1 MPSRRQPRLGPC
13 YNQRMKNNLANR
25 TNACW
30 YAEAICVGITVGFSE
45 VLLAIYYG
53 SASMDAVTLGLF
65 MTFPAAIGAVTQ
77 VVMTSL
83 KKTLGSARAFA
94 SAAIVIQILGLLTM
108 ASGLYA
114 NASDHVMMF
123 VGQCLYWMGGMTS
136 ASPTQEILAGGV
148 DACRHNQF
156 FSRRAILMTVLTLI
170 CNLTSA
176 QVLKYGLTP
185 SLMAMFLVIAAG
197 ARFGSLLLIFIFAAK
212 RPVERARRPA
222 LVQDEAVVSILK
234 LSLVMMVFRC
244 AVNISS
250 PFFSAYMLQDLH
262 LDLVVYSML
271 TAVPLVSKML
281 WLTNWAKLLDDNK
294 KFEGLCIAMLSIGI
308 VPIMWAMGSSKIWLG
323 MLQVLAGL
331 SWAGF
336 DLISILLVQS
346 MYPRSITQKLGLFLA
361 LSSIGS
367 VAGSLVGGLI
377 LEATHNYHILFA
389 VSGTMRLLAGYF
401 VLAYLRQN
409 QLFKFQQLKM
419 KSGLATLLLV
429 VNPRRRPR
437 QFMPSSPPQDSRSD
451 RVA

>member
-1 MPSRRQPRLGPC
+1 
-13 YNQRMKNNLANR
+13 MKTSLAKR
-25 TNACW
+25 PNACW
-30 YAEAICVGITVGFSE
+30 YAEAICLGITIGFSE

-53 SASMDAVTLGLF
+53 SAAMDSVTLGLF
-65 MTFPAAIGAVTQ
+65 MTVPAAIGAVTQ

-83 KKTLGSARAFA
+83 KKVLGSARALA
-94 SAAIVIQILGLLTM
+94 TAAIVIQILGLLTM

-114 NASDHVMMF
+114 NASDHGMMF

-136 ASPTQEILAGGV
+136 ASPTQEILARGIESG
-148 DACRHNQF
+148 RHNQF

-185 SLMAMFLVIAAG
+185 SLMAMFLLIAAG
-197 ARFGSLLLIFIFAAK
+197 ARSVSLLVIFVFAPKNSGEWAP
-212 RPVERARRPA
+212 RPV

-250 PFFSAYMLQDLH
+250 PFFSAYMLQNLH

-294 KFEGLCIAMLSIGI
+294 KFEGLCIAMLAIGV
-308 VPIMWAMGSSKIWLG
+308 VPIMWAIGSSKIWLG
-323 MLQVLAGL
+323 MLQVVAGL

-377 LEATHNYHILFA
+377 LKSTHNYHILFA

-419 KSGLATLLLV
+419 RSGLATLLKVANL
-429 VNPRRRPR
+429 RKSSR
-437 QFMPSSPPQDSRSD
+437 QFVPSSRPQDSHSD